1 MPSIHQFVCSFHR
14 LHSAVCGC
22 MQHFASTIPARHTHH
37 TYIYKYIPLTS
48 FAIHSYSW
56 CLTSHECVELV
67 FIFIIFW
74 HSHQCHW
81 SKCIQTFA
89 RLYCVCV
96 CARLPCVPHST
107 EEHIPFMCTHN
118 RQTGNGSVPYKRTY
132 TMQTQTY
139 THHTCTGSIHSS
151 NTRYSA
157 PGRSLRLSTYFPYT
171 SISCSCS
178 CRSQLPFIV
187 RNSCLSPRLYRM
199 KIVEPHGIISHCSY
213 VRIAYD
219 LIKYSLLLCAGTDGC
234 INI

>member
-139 THHTCTGSIHSS
+139 THALG
-151 NTRYSA
+151 
-157 PGRSLRLSTYFPYT
+157 
-171 SISCSCS
+171 
-178 CRSQLPFIV
+178 PFIAV
-187 RNSCLSPRLYRM
+187 THAIQLRVVPFGSRLIFLTPPSLALALAALNFHSLCEIHACRRDS
-199 KIVEPHGIISHCSY
+199 IVWKS
-213 VRIAYD
+213 
-219 LIKYSLLLCAGTDGC
+219 
-234 INI
+234 

>member
-96 CARLPCVPHST
+96 FAPACRAFRIQQKSIFRSCVHT
-107 EEHIPFMCTHN
+107 IDRRGTGVYRTNEHIQCKHKHTHI
-118 RQTGNGSVPYKRTY
+118 
-132 TMQTQTY
+132 
-139 THHTCTGSIHSS
+139 THALG
-151 NTRYSA
+151 
-157 PGRSLRLSTYFPYT
+157 
-171 SISCSCS
+171 
-178 CRSQLPFIV
+178 PFIAV
-187 RNSCLSPRLYRM
+187 THAIQLRVVPFGSRLIFLTPPSLALALAALNFHSLCEIHACRRDS
-199 KIVEPHGIISHCSY
+199 IVWKS
-213 VRIAYD
+213 
-219 LIKYSLLLCAGTDGC
+219 
-234 INI
+234 